1 MKRLLIKGAQLT
13 TWAASPDGER
23 VELGAETDSEQSCTL
38 SLPIGMLSA
47 LMMTIPR
54 MLREALRSQLGD
66 RSLHMCA
73 RCICV

>member
-23 VELGAETDSEQSCTL
+23 VELGIETDSGQSCTL
-38 SLPIGMLSA
+38 SLPTGMLSA